1 MNLQNS
7 SEKAIKSNE
16 EEKIENDDQ
25 IKFFN
30 DKSVPI
36 KLKTDNLIKFVI

>member
-1 MNLQNS
+1 MKLQDS
-7 SEKAIKSNE
+7 SEKTIKSNE

-25 IKFFN
+25 IKFFS

-36 KLKTDNLIKFVI
+36 QLKTDNLIKFVV

>member
-1 MNLQNS
+1 MNLQNF
-7 SEKAIKSNE
+7 SEKVIKSNG

-25 IKFFN
+25 IKFFS

-36 KLKTDNLIKFVI
+36 QLKTDNLIKFVI